1 MLRSLYILI
10 GMGIAAYLTRA
21 LGVWFILRREQN
33 GKAMEVL
40 QQLPGIVLTAA
51 LAPVLIQSGFTGIVS
66 IAFAAALSAKGF
78 NLAISTA
85 AGFGT
90 LLVMKFILKF

>member
-10 GMGIAAYLTRA
+10 GMAVAAYLTRV

-51 LAPVLIQSGFTGIVS
+51 LAPVLIQSGIGGVVS
-66 IAFAAALSAKGF
+66 IALAAALSAKGL

-85 AGFGT
+85 VGFGT
-90 LLVMKFILKF
+90 LLLVKFVLKF